1 MKMMLRK
8 TLALVLAILMVVGMF
23 PLHQAQEAFAAS
35 TKTYYLKT
43 NSNWEAD
50 GARFAVY
57 YYDNGGANS
66 GWVSMTKVS
75 THLYSAN
82 VPVRQ
87 NLIFTR
93 MNGSTTANNW
103 NNKWNQT
110 GDLTWQSTNNCF
122 TLPSSVSDGGTSGWG
137 VYTPPATTYNV
148 TYSGSNI
155 TCFGNST
162 VTAGTAY
169 SATLSAATGYE
180 LPNTITVTV
189 GGTVLTSGYTYDK
202 STGKVSIEAAKVTGN
217 INIKADGV
225 KIQVEEPD
233 TITLYLDPGVWAV
246 DGPPYALHYWYSG
259 QSGVDVSMT
268 EKDGIYYAEIP
279 ADADYVIFQRANWTK
294 KTNNLEIPNDGKNM
308 YTITGWDN
316 GSNNICPGTWSTYG
330 GGGEEKDDYYVNTDI
345 VDYLNDSRV
354 NFGNVNGYSG
364 DNQGNWMV
372 EDAGNPVFS
381 YLNHIISANAVDSE
395 GNTKYSYP
403 LYFGNLLFISSRYGT
418 TYKAFSNIDEYKNN
432 RNGNQ
437 ISLNNWN
444 TGANVALP
452 NTLDAVVQGLVGSEL
467 DEYGQL
473 VDPVTGKQ
481 LFYFDKTSIESWKTS
496 DDANGKRLMA
506 YYSNLQFPFK
516 TTYNADT
523 GVTTY
528 SYDSTKDTAVYID
541 YDNYDSAAKTNPMKT
556 GSFTKDYNNNRGFF
570 PLNKPG
576 ESGDASNYGFGVK
589 FTIDFTVSKDG
600 KIVSAD
606 GTETPVEFSFTGDD
620 DVWVFIDGKLVLDMG
635 GAHALAHGSINFQ
648 TLSATVKN
656 AAQVST
662 TIKNPSHYYNSYG
675 YKRDGEQREEL
686 TIEGTKTTAFPEEL
700 AKVFQNEYN
709 TGMSQVHT
717 LTMFY
722 MERAGYESNMSIEFS
737 MSPIPTGLTISKDI
751 ENVNPGLNDDVQ
763 ADDEFSFVVDATN
776 GNDKVV
782 FDGYD
787 LTDHGS
793 VTTDG
798 VVTDGNIISG
808 IRGDRYAHSFTNG
821 NKGAFSAGT
830 SFKITE
836 TNFDRTKY
844 YSTRWVLYEYSNG
857 YKELKRGEGVEA
869 AFDTLVNSSGN
880 YALNFI
886 NAIRTNTLVIKK
898 EYPDTLINT
907 SNMQF
912 TFEILLDVDGTDYQL
927 QPGLTYDLYNGT
939 TLVSENLISE
949 DGRIKLKAGQ
959 TVKINGIPVGTNYKV
974 VEVDDSNLWETV
986 GSGTITGTMENA
998 EVTYTFTNKTS
1009 TTDLDKVIY
1018 VEAGTDTYYAI
1029 ADGKNA
1035 ITLNSVYDID
1045 NGLKAS
1051 ISNGKILVNA
1061 TNTNTV
1067 YTFEYSGTYPDGS
1080 FVSGTVTVYTY
1091 SATVKNYV
1099 FDFGLSSDLEKGD
1112 YGLFQGGVFDN
1123 QFALEESAI
1132 LKSLIGVGNTQT
1144 TITTTLGGTIGS
1156 NNRYGKEIIFT
1167 PVAIMDKIEYYN
1179 YTVQITAKGKTF
1191 DPSNPETGCIV
1202 TGTIRVMPANTV
1214 YYEEFFDYGDT
1225 IIFSKDVTLTAPD
1238 KELTQDNS
1246 SSDAYGYDSAYN
1258 GFYQNSNNSVAVMNH
1273 LDYAY
1278 FTFTGTGF
1286 DLISQTNA
1294 TSAGLAV
1301 YVFEGQHSEANL
1313 KYVTDLEDN
1322 GVTPKDMVFVHTYYA
1337 NGSLYQVPVIDVR
1350 LDKYAT
1356 YTVYVQCLSTF
1367 NGSSIALDGIRIY
1380 NPLKDTQY
1388 YGSSEQNVIF
1398 SELRQLMNSDKSNQI
1413 NDSKDILQLAG
1424 MVNGSL
1430 FVGTGKQS
1438 VVAQALIENP
1448 ELGTNI
1454 ITSADLKTVYQQG
1467 PNNEMYLP
1475 KNLGVMF
1482 TYSVSGPV
1490 WTLQLGAKAVTA
1502 TNEAKSVSVYVRA
1515 SGSDSAEKVA
1525 DITLST
1531 TTDMYYDLSTY
1542 LGKYAEQGK
1551 TYELF
1556 IISNSEASNNE
1567 FVSLTSI
1574 KHAGLKLGGES

>member
-23 PLHQAQEAFAAS
+23 PLHQVQEAFAAD
-35 TKTYYLKT
+35 TKVIYL
-43 NSNWEAD
+43 EAGIWNQA
-50 GARFAVY
+50 GARFQAWAWTGSGSGAWY
-57 YYDNGGANS
+57 TGTDANGDGVFEFVVPS
-66 GWVSMTKVS
+66 S
-75 THLYSAN
+75 T
-82 VPVRQ
+82 
-87 NLIFTR
+87 
-93 MNGSTTANNW
+93 NGINFLRKGTNHSNNNW
-103 NNKWNQT
+103 DCWDRIDNET
-110 GDLTWQSTNNCF
+110 GTFSGNYFKVTDWAKGTWST
-122 TLPSSVSDGGTSGWG
+122 
-137 VYTPPATTYNV
+137 YTPPAATYNV

-189 GGTVLTSGYTYDK
+189 GGTVLTSGYSYDK

-233 TITLYLDPGVWAV
+233 TITLYLNPNMWTV
-246 DGPPYALHYWYSG
+246 DGGPYMIHYWGGSSYG
-259 QSGVDVSMT
+259 DVTMT
-268 EKDGIYYAEIP
+268 EVGDGIYSAEVP
-279 ADADYVIFQRANWTK
+279 ADAANVLFHRNNYGH
-294 KTNNLEIPNDGKNM
+294 KTNDLTMPTDGSNL
-308 YTITGWDN
+308 YTITGWDTGN
-316 GSNNICPGTWSTYG
+316 KICPGTWSTYG

-662 TIKNPSHYYNSYG
+662 TIKNPSHYYISYG
-675 YKRDGEQREEL
+675 YNLDGEQREEL
-686 TIEGTKTTAFPEEL
+686 TIEGAKTTAFPEEL

-763 ADDEFSFVVDATN
+763 ADDEFSFIVDATN
-776 GNDKVV
+776 GKDKVV

-1018 VEAGTDTYYAI
+1018 VEAGVETSYAI
-1029 ADGKNA
+1029 ANGNKS
-1035 ITLNSVYDID
+1035 ITLNSVFGMTQ
-1045 NGLKAS
+1045 GLTAS
-1051 ISNGKILVNA
+1051 VYNGKALVTA
-1061 TNTNTV
+1061 DEAGKV
-1067 YTFEYSGTYPDGS
+1067 YTFEYAGIDSDGAYI
-1080 FVSGTVTVYTY
+1080 SGTVTVYSY

-1099 FDFGLSSDLEKGD
+1099 FDFGLSSDLEKGY

-1132 LKSLIGVGNTQT
+1132 LKSLTGVGNTQT

-1413 NDSKDILQLAG
+1413 NDSRDILQLAG
-1424 MVNGSL
+1424 MANGSL

>member
-23 PLHQAQEAFAAS
+23 PVHQTQEISAAGG
-35 TKTYYLKT
+35 TMIYLKP
-43 NSNWEAD
+43 NSNWLKD

-57 YYDNGGANS
+57 YWTGS
-66 GWVSMTKVS
+66 GDDWVNMTKVETGVYKAEIPS
-75 THLYSAN
+75 CTGFKF
-82 VPVRQ
+82 VR
-87 NLIFTR
+87 L
-93 MNGSTTANNW
+93 NGSGTENNFNDGNRW
-103 NNKWNQT
+103 NET
-110 GDLTWQSTNNCF
+110 GNLTLQSGKNCYSIASDAWSFGNGTWGTYTPSVASYTVTNSCTNISF
-122 TLPSSVSDGGTSGWG
+122 SGTS
-137 VYTPPATTYNV
+137 AT
-148 TYSGSNI
+148 SGQA
-155 TCFGNST
+155 FST
-162 VTAGTAY
+162 
-169 SATLSAATGYE
+169 TLKPATGYK
-180 LPNTITVTV
+180 LPDSITVTV
-189 GGTVLTSGYTYDK
+189 GGTKLGSSDYSYDK
-202 STGKVSIEAAKVTGN
+202 SSGALTINASKVTGN
-217 INIKADGV
+217 I
-225 KIQVEEPD
+225 
-233 TITLYLDPGVWAV
+233 TITGSAVKNQVDVSEGKYVFLNPGVWTV
-246 DGPPYALHYWYSG
+246 DNATFTVHYWYDSNTSG
-259 QSGVDVSMT
+259 DVLMT
-268 EKDGIYYAEIP
+268 KNEADGIYYAEIP
-279 ADADYVIFQRANWTK
+279 ADV
-294 KTNNLEIPNDGKNM
+294 TNLMFFRNNPAGGIWNQTDNLTFPKDGKNL
-308 YTITGWDN
+308 YTITGWGKSD
-316 GSNNICPGTWSTYG
+316 GTWSVYSGTIVKPEY
-330 GGGEEKDDYYVNTDI
+330 YYVNTDI
-345 VDYLNDSRV
+345 VDYLNDNRV
-354 NFGNVNGYSG
+354 NAGGNVNVYSS
-364 DNQGNWMV
+364 DNQGDKMYSDDKMSV
-372 EDAGNPVFS
+372 YA
-381 YLNHIISANAVDSE
+381 YLNHVISQNAE
-395 GNTKYSYP
+395 KAYGKYNYSYTYP
-403 LYFGNLLFISSRYGT
+403 LYFGNLLFSSMRYGWDG
-418 TYKAFSNIDEYKNN
+418 SNQT
-432 RNGNQ
+432 G
-437 ISLNNWN
+437 LNNWH
-444 TGANVALP
+444 TGANVALYAYD
-452 NTLDAVVQGLVGSEL
+452 NFNSVVQGLVGNKLNEH
-467 DEYGQL
+467 GQL
-473 VDPVTGKQ
+473 VDPVTGAT
-481 LFYFDKTSIESWKTS
+481 LFYFDKTSIESWTTALN
-496 DDANGKRLMA
+496 DGNRLMA

-516 TTYNADT
+516 TSYDADT

-528 SYDSTKDTAVYID
+528 SYDSAKDQGVFID
-541 YDNYDSAAKTNPMKT
+541 YDKYNPNATSNPMYP
-556 GSFTKDYNNNRGFF
+556 GNSALDKDGNKGFF
-570 PLNKPG
+570 PLNNPG
-576 ESGDASNYGFGVK
+576 DSGSTTNFTFGTK
-589 FTIDFTVSKDG
+589 FTIDFTVSDDG
-600 KIVSAD
+600 VIKTA
-606 GTETPVEFSFTGDD
+606 GGETPVQFKFTGDD
-620 DVWVFIDGKLVLDMG
+620 DVWVFIDGHLVLDMG
-635 GAHALAHGSINFQ
+635 GAH
-648 TLSATVKN
+648 TMATGVIDFKQLN
-656 AAQVST
+656 AVVNQAAQV
-662 TIKNPSHYYNSYG
+662 G
-675 YKRDGEQREEL
+675 DFRDVVAGTNLGEDRDNTMEVKQNV
-686 TIEGTKTTAFPEEL
+686 TTAFPKEL
-700 AKVFQNEYN
+700 AKVFKNEYA
-709 TGMSQVHT
+709 TGMSNVHT

-722 MERAGYESNMSIEFS
+722 MERGGINSNMSIEFS

-763 ADDEFSFVVDATN
+763 ADDEFSFIVDATN
-776 GNDKVV
+776 GKDKVV

-1132 LKSLIGVGNTQT
+1132 LKSLTGVGNTQT

-1225 IIFSKDVTLTAPD
+1225 IIFSEDVTLTAPD

-1424 MVNGSL
+1424 MANGSL